1 MTNIETI
8 SQTRAALTTVVARF
22 RDEGISASPV
32 VFGDH
37 RKPEAV
43 LLSFQTYQ
51 ILLDIAEDV
60 ILTEHVRDRDSRDTG
75 ARTTLAD
82 LAATLDIDLNT
93 PSVRKSD
100 TTRRL
105 ARILAARKATRD

>member
-1 MTNIETI
+1 MTAIETI

-22 RDEGISASPV
+22 RDEGASAVPI

-60 ILTEHVRDRDSRDTG
+60 LLAERVRERDNHDTG
-75 ARTTLAD
+75 ERTSLAD
-82 LAATLDIDLNT
+82 IAAKLDINLE
-93 PSVRKSD
+93 S
-100 TTRRL
+100 L
-105 ARILAARKATRD
+105 